1 MEYAKFIKILDE
13 KLQNPDEALKQKL
26 LKAPKET
33 LKELVGEDI
42 PGNVTFHTSK
52 ENTLTFVIPYEGK
65 REMSTDDL
73 SEVSGGA
80 KGFPNLPSNI
90 WLVTG
95 YMAAPFPYN
104 NINPLK

>member
-33 LKELVGEDI
+33 LKELIGEDV

-80 KGFPNLPSNI
+80 SIFPQSVNNRI
-90 WLVTG
+90 WATG
-95 YMAAPFPYN
+95 YMAAPYPYN
-104 NINPLK
+104 INLLK